1 MEKELQK
8 LTEELNGRM
17 KAFEEVMQNAE
28 KAIEGKASS
37 EEIADMKASS
47 EKIAEEIQKLSKQ
60 QDEIQ
65 IKLSE
70 QSKPKVK
77 GYGNEF
83 LKSLKK
89 ADPKEIMKAGGMFSG
104 TIEGDPWNM
113 LKTAGTIVIDD
124 NLGAFDLDTAVILP
138 MRTPGVEKAP
148 DRKTSILDLVTM
160 AVTSSNHVTWIERSA
175 RTDGT
180 DTVAEAGQYG
190 QSDFH
195 WAQKKALVEKIGT
208 YVKISN
214 ESLEDWPFVIS
225 EIRNELIGM
234 LRRTLE
240 TQIWEGTG
248 VSPDLTGI
256 TVNAVAYSDDDLDG
270 YVTNPTT
277 ADAIRAAINQI
288 RGDNFTNVNG
298 IVLHPSDIAKMQL
311 DKDGNNNYLFPTFFT
326 QDGMRVH
333 GVPVIESTLI
343 SEGYLMVGDFSK
355 ITVYMRRNMDIR
367 IWDQDSTDPEYD
379 LKTITGSLRATIKWP
394 TTAYAGIVYDA
405 ISDITTA
412 IAAS

>member
-8 LTEELNGRM
+8 VTEQLNEQM
-17 KAFEEVMQNAE
+17 KSFNEKMEQAQ
-28 KAIEGKASS
+28 KAIDGKASS
-37 EEIADMKASS
+37 EEIAEMKKSS
-47 EKIAEEIQKLSKQ
+47 EEIAENIQKLSKQ

-65 IKLSE
+65 IKLAE
-70 QSKPKVK
+70 QSKPIVK

-83 LKSLKK
+83 LKQLK
-89 ADPKEIMKAGGMFSG
+89 AYDPKKLAKAGSQFGG
-104 TIEGDPWNM
+104 VIEGNPWNM
-113 LKTAGTIVIDD
+113 LKVGTIVIDD

-138 MRTPGVEKAP
+138 MRTPGVDKAP

-160 AVTSSNHVTWIERSA
+160 AMTSSNHVTWIERAS

-180 DTVAEAGQYG
+180 DTVAEAGHYG

-208 YVKISN
+208 YIKISN

-234 LRRTLE
+234 LRRALE
-240 TQIWEGTG
+240 TQLWEGSGTT
-248 VSPDLTGI
+248 PDLDGI
-256 TVNAVAYSDDDLDG
+256 TNNAVAYSDSGLDG
-270 YVTNPTT
+270 YVTDPTT
-277 ADAIRAAINQI
+277 ADAVRAAINQI
-288 RGDNFTNVNG
+288 RGDNFTNING
-298 IVLHPSDIAKMQL
+298 IVLHPTDIAKMQL

-326 QDGMRVH
+326 QDGMRIH
-333 GVPVIESTLI
+333 GVPVVESTLI
-343 SEGYLMVGDFSK
+343 DEGYLMVGDFSK

-412 IAAS
+412 IAAT